1 VQHHDVSDDLPP
13 LSARGASPERRAL
26 LRLEVGRLRARESR
40 RVFDASVHVGV
51 LAGPRTGF
59 VVRAQDLPAVD
70 AALRTDVV
78 SALLEDSPTEW
89 ATVWLVRSGAPEPY
103 DADLAW
109 WAAARRAFGMH
120 DRTPDGCY
128 VVTRSGWRDVVSGE
142 VRSWA
147 RLRL

>member
-1 VQHHDVSDDLPP
+1 MPSDDSVRP
-13 LSARGASPERRAL
+13 SPTPDRRAL

-40 RVFDASVHVGV
+40 RVFDSSVHVGV

-59 VVRAQDLPAVD
+59 VVRAQDRPVVD
-70 AALRTDVV
+70 AALRTDVL
-78 SALLEDSPTEW
+78 SALLEDSPREW
-89 ATVWLVRSGAPEPY
+89 ATVWVERSGDPEPY

-109 WAAARRAFGMH
+109 WAAARTAFGMH
-120 DRTPDGCY
+120 ARTLDGCY

-142 VRSWA
+142 VRQWA